1 MTAIQL
7 PTGARGARILGLGA
21 YRPRRR
27 VTNHDL
33 AQMMDTN
40 DEWIQSRVG
49 IAERRW
55 ASEDETLVEMAVAA
69 GGKAIA
75 ASGLAPDEIDLVIV
89 ASASLRAPDPGH
101 RPAGRLQ
108 ARHPAP
114 GVVRPQRRL
123 RRVLLRAG
131 RRERQHRRRLLAQRA
146 GGRGRAAHRR
156 HQPGGPDDGGDLRR
170 RRRCGRGGASDE
182 PGIGPVAWG
191 SDGDQY
197 NAIEI
202 AAGSSTMTMAGQAVY
217 RWATTKLTETL
228 VEAMEKAGVG
238 PADIDVFAPHQANLR
253 IVESMTKRLG
263 FPEST
268 VIARDIVVSGNTS
281 AASVP
286 LALTALLE
294 SGEAQVR
301 RPGARPRLRRRP
313 DVRGSGARHPVSP
326 PRSPPSASG
335 HTVPFVGGF
344 PVRSQSPIRERG
356 PSVSR
361 EDIQSGLAEILEE
374 VAGVTPAD
382 ATPEKS
388 FTDDLDVDSL
398 SMVEIATAVEDKFG
412 VAIPDD
418 ELGNIKTV
426 GDAVSFIEKNQ
437 G

>member
-75 ASGLAPDEIDLVIV
+75 ASGLAPDEFDLVIV
-89 ASASLRAPDPGH
+89 ASASLRAPIPGIGPQVAYKLGIP
-101 RPAGRLQ
+101 RPGSFDLNAGCAGFCYALGVANDNIVAGSSRNALVVGVERLTDVTNLEDRTT
-108 ARHPAP
+108 AVIFAD
-114 GVVRPQRRL
+114 GAGAAVV
-123 RRVLLRAG
+123 
-131 RRERQHRRRLLAQRA
+131 
-146 GGRGRAAHRR
+146 
-156 HQPGGPDDGGDLRR
+156 
-170 RRRCGRGGASDE
+170 GASDE

-268 VIARDIVVSGNTS
+268 VIARDIVQSGNTS

-294 SGEAQVR
+294 SGEAKSGDLALVLGYGAGLTFAGQV
-301 RPGARPRLRRRP
+301 L
-313 DVRGSGARHPVSP
+313 V
-326 PRSPPSASG
+326 
-335 HTVPFVGGF
+335 
-344 PVRSQSPIRERG
+344 
-356 PSVSR
+356 
-361 EDIQSGLAEILEE
+361 
-374 VAGVTPAD
+374 
-382 ATPEKS
+382 
-388 FTDDLDVDSL
+388 
-398 SMVEIATAVEDKFG
+398 
-412 VAIPDD
+412 IP
-418 ELGNIKTV
+418 
-426 GDAVSFIEKNQ
+426 
-437 G
+437 

>member
-7 PTGARGARILGLGA
+7 PTGAQGARILGLGA

-27 VTNHDL
+27 VTNDDL
-33 AQMMDTN
+33 AKVMDTN

-55 ASEDETLVEMAVAA
+55 ASEDETLVDMAVAA

-89 ASASLRAPDPGH
+89 ASASLRAPIPGIGPQVAFKLGIP
-101 RPAGRLQ
+101 RPGSFDLNAGCAGFCYAL
-108 ARHPAP
+108 
-114 GVVRPQRRL
+114 GVANDNI
-123 RRVLLRAG
+123 RAG
-131 RRERQHRRRLLAQRA
+131 SSRNALVVGVERLTDVTNLEDRTTAVIFADGA
-146 GGRGRAAHRR
+146 GAAVV
-156 HQPGGPDDGGDLRR
+156 
-170 RRRCGRGGASDE
+170 GASDE

-263 FPEST
+263 LPERT
-268 VIARDIVVSGNTS
+268 VIARDIIVSGNTS

-294 SGEAQVR
+294 SGEAKSGDLALVLGYGAGLTFAGQV
-301 RPGARPRLRRRP
+301 L
-313 DVRGSGARHPVSP
+313 V
-326 PRSPPSASG
+326 
-335 HTVPFVGGF
+335 
-344 PVRSQSPIRERG
+344 
-356 PSVSR
+356 
-361 EDIQSGLAEILEE
+361 
-374 VAGVTPAD
+374 
-382 ATPEKS
+382 
-388 FTDDLDVDSL
+388 
-398 SMVEIATAVEDKFG
+398 
-412 VAIPDD
+412 IP
-418 ELGNIKTV
+418 
-426 GDAVSFIEKNQ
+426 
-437 G
+437 